1 MSDVDFIFFCDF
13 VVVYLTPLISYNPFL
28 NLPMSNIN
36 FLSIDQLNLQ
46 EFDSN
51 SELIPLLTP
60 EDEEEMN
67 NEELPASLPILP
79 LRNTVLFPGVVIPIS
94 AGRDKSI
101 KLINDANAGDKIIG
115 VVSQKNEDIEDPTK
129 NDIHTTGT
137 VARILR
143 VLKMPDGNITVILQ
157 GKKRFEIDEVTT
169 EKPYIK
175 ATVKEVE
182 EKRPGKHD
190 TEFAAIVESIKE
202 LAIEII
208 KESPNIPTEATFAIK
223 NIESQSLLINFVSS
237 NMNLS
242 VIEKQNL
249 LAMNTLKERALE
261 TLRFMNVELQKL
273 ELKNDIQSKVRFDL
287 DQQQREYF
295 LHQQMKTIQEELG
308 GVSQEQEL
316 DEMRQKAISKK
327 WDVKTKTHF
336 EKELSKM
343 QRMNPQAP
351 DFGIQRNYLELFL
364 ELPWNEFSKD
374 NFDLTRAQK
383 ILDRDHFGLEDVK
396 KRMIEHL
403 AVLKLRNDMKSPIL
417 CLTGPPGVGKTSIG
431 KSVAAALGREYVRI
445 SLGGLRDEAEIRGHR
460 KTYIGAMP
468 GRIIQS
474 LKKAGASNPVFV
486 LDEIDKLSNSNHGDP
501 SSALLEVLDPEQ
513 NNSFYDNFLEYG
525 FDLSKVMFIATSNN
539 LSAIQPALRDRM
551 EVIKMSG
558 YTIEEKVEIARQHL
572 FPKQLAAHGL
582 TSKELTIGKKQLEK
596 IVEGYTRESGV
607 RGLEAKIAQVI
618 RHAAKSV
625 AMEEEYNQK
634 VTDEDIVQVLG
645 APRMA
650 RDKSE
655 SNDVAGVVTG
665 LAWTA
670 VGGDILFIES
680 LLSPGKGTMTITGNL
695 GTVMKESAT
704 IALEYIKAN
713 TALLGLDSDVIS
725 NYNIHLHVP
734 EGATPKDGPSAG
746 IAMLTSLVSLFT
758 QKKIKKNMAM
768 TGEITLRGKV
778 LPVGGIK
785 EKILAAKRANIKEII
800 LCSENKQDVDEIK
813 PDYIKGLTF
822 HYVKEMSEVL
832 QIAIT
837 DQKVKN
843 AKKL

>member
-1 MSDVDFIFFCDF
+1 MTKR
-13 VVVYLTPLISYNPFL
+13 LKN
-28 NLPMSNIN
+28 NMSNHKIHTIDN
-36 FLSIDQLNLQ
+36 LSLQ
-46 EFDSN
+46 EYDSEA
-51 SELIPLLTP
+51 ELIPLLTP
-60 EDEEEMN
+60 EDEEEMI
-67 NEELPASLPILP
+67 NEELPDSLPILP
-79 LRNTVLFPGVVIPIS
+79 LRNMVLFPGVVIPIT

-101 KLINDANAGDKIIG
+101 KLINDANAAGKIIG
-115 VVSQKNEDIEDPTK
+115 VVAQKDESDEDPTK
-129 NDIHTTGT
+129 EDIHTIGT

-143 VLKMPDGNITVILQ
+143 VLKMPDGNTTVILQ
-157 GKKRFEIDEVTT
+157 GKKRFEIESVTS
-169 EKPYIK
+169 EDPYLTASIK
-175 ATVKEVE
+175 DFPEN
-182 EKRPGKHD
+182 RPEQAD
-190 TEFAAIVESIKE
+190 TEFLAILESIKE
-202 LAIEII
+202 LAIQII

-223 NIESQSLLINFVSS
+223 NIESQSFLINFVTS

-242 VIEKQNL
+242 VKEKQDL
-249 LAMNTLKERALE
+249 LAINDLKERALE
-261 TLRFMNVELQKL
+261 TLRYMNIELQKL

-308 GVSQEQEL
+308 GNTQEEEI
-316 DEMRQKAISKK
+316 DEMLVKAKDKK
-327 WDVKTKTHF
+327 WDEKTKKHF

-343 QRMNPQAP
+343 RRMNPQAP
-351 DFGIQRNYLELFL
+351 DFGIQRNYLDLFL
-364 ELPWNEFSKD
+364 ELPWNVYSKD
-374 NFDLTRAQK
+374 NFDLKRAEK
-383 ILDRDHFGLEDVK
+383 ILDRDHFGLEEVK

-403 AVLKLRNDMKSPIL
+403 AVLKLRNDMKSPII

-431 KSVAAALGREYVRI
+431 RSVAEALGREYVRI
-445 SLGGLRDEAEIRGHR
+445 SLGGLRDESEIRGHR

-468 GRIIQS
+468 GRILQS
-474 LKKAGASNPVFV
+474 LKKAGTSNPVFV
-486 LDEIDKLSNSNHGDP
+486 LDEIDKLSVSSQGDP

-513 NNSFYDNFLEYG
+513 NNSFYDNFLEMGY
-525 FDLSKVMFIATSNN
+525 DLSKVMFIATSNTM
-539 LSAIQPALRDRM
+539 SSIQPALRDRM
-551 EVIKMSG
+551 EIIKMSG

-572 FPKQLAAHGL
+572 LPRQLKEHGL
-582 TSKELTIGKKQLEK
+582 TSKDLAFGKKQLEK

-618 RHAAKSV
+618 RNAAKSV
-625 AMEEEYNQK
+625 AMEEEYNKK
-634 VTDEDIVQVLG
+634 VTDEDIIKVLG
-645 APRMA
+645 VPRLE
-650 RDKSE
+650 RDKYE

-665 LAWTA
+665 LAWTS

-680 LLSPGKGTMTITGNL
+680 LISPGKGTMTITGNL

-713 TALLGLDSDVIS
+713 AQLMGLNPEIIS

-746 IAMLTSLVSLFT
+746 IAMLTSLVSVFT
-758 QKKIKKNMAM
+758 QKRVKKNMAM

-800 LCSENKQDVDEIK
+800 LCHENKSDIDEIK
-813 PDYIKGLTF
+813 PEYIQGLTF
-822 HYVKEMSEVL
+822 HYVKEMSDVL
-832 QIAIT
+832 KIAIT

-843 AKKL
+843 AKVL

>member
-1 MSDVDFIFFCDF
+1 M
-13 VVVYLTPLISYNPFL
+13 T
-28 NLPMSNIN
+28 
-36 FLSIDQLNLQ
+36 
-46 EFDSN
+46 
-51 SELIPLLTP
+51 
-60 EDEEEMN
+60 
-67 NEELPASLPILP
+67 
-79 LRNTVLFPGVVIPIS
+79 
-94 AGRDKSI
+94 
-101 KLINDANAGDKIIG
+101 
-115 VVSQKNEDIEDPTK
+115 
-129 NDIHTTGT
+129 
-137 VARILR
+137 
-143 VLKMPDGNITVILQ
+143 
-157 GKKRFEIDEVTT
+157 
-169 EKPYIK
+169 
-175 ATVKEVE
+175 
-182 EKRPGKHD
+182 
-190 TEFAAIVESIKE
+190 
-202 LAIEII
+202 
-208 KESPNIPTEATFAIK
+208 
-223 NIESQSLLINFVSS
+223 
-237 NMNLS
+237 LS
-242 VIEKQNL
+242 VIEKQDL
-249 LAMNTLKERALE
+249 LKINDLKDRALE

-308 GVSQEQEL
+308 GVSHEEEF
-316 DEMRQKAISKK
+316 DEMNQRAKTKK
-327 WDVKTKTHF
+327 WDETTQKHF
-336 EKELSKM
+336 EKELSKLR
-343 QRMNPQAP
+343 RMNPQAP
-351 DFGIQRNYLELFL
+351 DFSIQRNYLDLFL
-364 ELPWNEFSKD
+364 DLPWNEFSKD
-374 NFDLTRAQK
+374 NFDLKRAQK

-403 AVLKLRNDMKSPIL
+403 AVLKLRNDMKSPII

-431 KSVAAALGREYVRI
+431 RSIAEALGRKYVRI

-460 KTYIGAMP
+460 KTYIGALP

-474 LKKAGASNPVFV
+474 LKKAGTSNPVFV
-486 LDEIDKLSNSNHGDP
+486 LDEIDKLSNSHSGDP

-513 NNSFYDNFLEYG
+513 NNSFYDNFLEMGY
-525 FDLSKVMFIATSNN
+525 DLSKVMFIATSNN
-539 LSAIQPALRDRM
+539 MATIQPALRDRM

-572 FPKQLAAHGL
+572 FPRQLKEHGL

-607 RGLEAKIAQVI
+607 RGLENKLAQVI
-618 RHAAKSV
+618 RNAAKSV
-625 AMEEEYNQK
+625 AMEEEYNLK
-634 VTDEDIVQVLG
+634 VTDEDIVKVLG
-645 APRMA
+645 VPRLE
-650 RDKSE
+650 RDKYE

-665 LAWTA
+665 LAWTS

-704 IALEYIKAN
+704 IALEFIKAN
-713 TALLGLDSDVIS
+713 AKALGLDSDIL
-725 NYNIHLHVP
+725 NKYNIHLHVP

-758 QKKIKKNMAM
+758 QKRVKKNLAM

-800 LCSENKQDVDEIK
+800 LCHENKRDIDEIK
-813 PDYIKGLTF
+813 PEYLDGLTF

-843 AKKL
+843 AKKLD